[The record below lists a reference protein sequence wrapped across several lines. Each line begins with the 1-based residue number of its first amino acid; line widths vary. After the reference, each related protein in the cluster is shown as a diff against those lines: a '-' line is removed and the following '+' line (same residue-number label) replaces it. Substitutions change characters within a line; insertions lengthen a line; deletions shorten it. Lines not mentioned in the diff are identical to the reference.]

1 MRVSKQQL
9 TKDACATV
17 APPRIH
23 RLQCIPAAIA
33 AYLNLWMHLSMCG
46 LCWRFRKNLFHLH
59 DETRNYAQDVEQDTV
74 TEKAKLPDEAR
85 ERMKR
90 LLESQS
96 P

>member
-1 MRVSKQQL
+1 MLNCKEVS
-9 TKDACATV
+9 
-17 APPRIH
+17 
-23 RLQCIPAAIA
+23 RLVSESLDHKLSWWQR
-33 AYLNLWMHLSMCG
+33 LNLWMHLSMCG

-74 TEKAKLPDEAR
+74 AEKAKLPDEAR
-85 ERMKR
+85 ERIRR